1 MSKPPY
7 APLLALL
14 PILAWLM
21 AGCSSLDLPD
31 APKWPGS
38 EDKVQ
43 IPSRMADV
51 WTDDVLHQA
60 GQPSK
65 RGFGGRFMFYNKE
78 SEEPIKVD
86 GRLTVYLF
94 NDRCE
99 DPLKEKPIHKFVF
112 PSETFQKHYSE
123 SDLGHSYSFWL
134 PVDEVGGVQKQ
145 LTIIARFDP
154 KVGAKVLSKP
164 STCVLPGRPAD
175 ENSTSPLVQRFQTQ
189 QYKKDADGTVRQV
202 AYVEG
207 VRGDPAVEQAAPGGL
222 TTATINL
229 SPDFTRQISDSPS
242 GYAPGNQPAMP
253 GSALVPGLTPAST
266 ATPASVP
273 VQTPAAPAPSLNSQ
287 GALQLPVD
295 SPLSKFQARREALNQ
310 RAASRAQMQ
319 PSRGAWPS
327 ARPSTPQ
334 GAWAS
339 ESLTTATTA
348 QTLPTQWSEEES
360 W

>member
-1 MSKPPY
+1 MSKSPY
-7 APLLALL
+7 AQLLALL
-14 PILAWLM
+14 PILALAM
-21 AGCSSLDLPD
+21 AGCSSLDLPE

-43 IPSRMADV
+43 IPNRMVDV
-51 WTDDVLHQA
+51 WTDDILHQA

-65 RGFGGRFMFYNKE
+65 RGFGGRFMFYNNE

-94 NDRCE
+94 DDRCE

-112 PSETFQKHYSE
+112 PIETFQKHYSK

-134 PVDEVGGVQKQ
+134 PVDEVGGVEKR

-175 ENSTSPLVQRFQTQ
+175 DSPTSPLVQRFQTR
-189 QYKKDADGTVRQV
+189 QYTKDANGAVRQV
-202 AYVEG
+202 AYEEG
-207 VRGDPAVEQAAPGGL
+207 VRGDPGVEQPVSSGL

-229 SPDFTRQISDSPS
+229 SPDFTRQIGEAPSPS
-242 GYAPGNQPAMP
+242 ASGNLPATP
-253 GSALVPGLTPAST
+253 GSTLVPGQTPVPT

-273 VQTPAAPAPSLNSQ
+273 IQMPLAPGFSRNSQ
-287 GALQLPVD
+287 GAAQPQVD
-295 SPLSKFQARREALNQ
+295 SPLSKFQARREALN
-310 RAASRAQMQ
+310 RRVSSRARMQ

-327 ARPSTPQ
+327 ARPWTPQ
-334 GAWAS
+334 GAWAN
-339 ESLTTATTA
+339 ESLATATTA
-348 QTLPTQWSEEES
+348 QTLPPQWREEES

>member
-1 MSKPPY
+1 MSKLPFVRSLSLLS
-7 APLLALL
+7 LLAL
-14 PILAWLM
+14 AM

-43 IPSRMADV
+43 IPNRMVDV
-51 WTDDVLHQA
+51 WTDDILHQA

-65 RGFGGRFMFYNKE
+65 RGFGGRFMFYNNE

-94 NDRCE
+94 DDRCE
-99 DPLKEKPIHKFVF
+99 DPMKEKPIHKFVF
-112 PSETFQKHYSE
+112 PTETFQKHYSE

-175 ENSTSPLVQRFQTQ
+175 ENPTSPLVQRYEAH
-189 QYKKDADGTVRQV
+189 QYTKDANGTVRQV

-207 VRGDPAVEQAAPGGL
+207 VRGDPGVEQPTQSGL

-229 SPDFTRQISDSPS
+229 SPDFTRQISESPS
-242 GYAPGNQPAMP
+242 PYTPGNQPATL
-253 GSALVPGLTPAST
+253 GSTLAPGLTPAPT

-273 VQTPAAPAPSLNSQ
+273 VQTPAAPGPSLNSQ
-287 GALQLPVD
+287 GAVQPPVD
-295 SPLSKFQARREALNQ
+295 SPLSKFQARREALN
-310 RAASRAQMQ
+310 RRVSSRVRMQ

-327 ARPSTPQ
+327 ARPSTLQ
-334 GAWAS
+334 GAWAN
-339 ESLTTATTA
+339 ESLATATTA
-348 QTLPTQWSEEES
+348 QTLPPQWPEEES